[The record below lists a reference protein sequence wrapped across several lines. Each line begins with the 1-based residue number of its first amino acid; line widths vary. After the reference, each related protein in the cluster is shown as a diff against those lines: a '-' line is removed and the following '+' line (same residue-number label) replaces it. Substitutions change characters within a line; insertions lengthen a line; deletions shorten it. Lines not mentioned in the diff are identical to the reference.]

1 MSSLH
6 SLSWCLSTACYIC
19 SLYVTV
25 CNRMQLIA
33 QIGPVGILL
42 YGYFLTIPKVGYSKD
57 PLLGF
62 RGRVRV

>member
-1 MSSLH
+1 
-6 SLSWCLSTACYIC
+6 
-19 SLYVTV
+19 
-25 CNRMQLIA
+25 MQLIA